1 MRSPY
6 TQNRNRFRFRSRS
19 LDTHDPKQHTLAV
32 QHHLIT
38 GHTWPRTVH
47 TYYAASFDHWTH
59 MTQNS
64 IHLLSSI
71 IWSLD
76 THDPK
81 QHTLAKQHHLITG
94 HTWPKTAYTCY
105 AASFDHWTH
114 LTQDSVHCCAASFD
128 HWTHLTQDSVHCCA
142 ASFDHWT
149 HLTQDSVHCCAA
161 SFDHWTHMTQDSVHC
176 CAASFDTIW
185 NRMRPR
191 ALMQNQHI
199 RELITARKTS

>member
-81 QHTLAKQHHLITG
+81 LHTLAMQHHLITG
-94 HTWPKTAYTCY
+94 HTWPRTVYIAVQHHLITGHTWPRTVYIAVQHHLITGHTWPRTVY
-105 AASFDHWTH
+105 IAVQHH
-114 LTQDSVHCCAASFD
+114 LTQSETE
-128 HWTHLTQDSVHCCA
+128 WGLE
-142 ASFDHWT
+142 
-149 HLTQDSVHCCAA
+149 
-161 SFDHWTHMTQDSVHC
+161 
-176 CAASFDTIW
+176 
-185 NRMRPR
+185 RPCR
-191 ALMQNQHI
+191 IN
-199 RELITARKTS
+199 T

>member
-1 MRSPY
+1 MTKNKARLKSKLGHV
-6 TQNRNRFRFRSRS
+6 TQV
-19 LDTHDPKQHTLAV
+19 TCKQNKQYMQTAAWD
-32 QHHLIT
+32 HLIHKT
-38 GHTWPRTVH
+38 GT
-47 TYYAASFDHWTH
+47 AFASVRDHWTH

-64 IHLLSSI
+64 IHLLCSI

-76 THDPK
+76 THDPG
-81 QHTLAKQHHLITG
+81 QYTLAMQHHLITG

-114 LTQDSVHCCAASFD
+114 M
-128 HWTHLTQDSVHCCA
+128 TQDSVHCCA

-185 NRMRPR
+185 NRTRPR